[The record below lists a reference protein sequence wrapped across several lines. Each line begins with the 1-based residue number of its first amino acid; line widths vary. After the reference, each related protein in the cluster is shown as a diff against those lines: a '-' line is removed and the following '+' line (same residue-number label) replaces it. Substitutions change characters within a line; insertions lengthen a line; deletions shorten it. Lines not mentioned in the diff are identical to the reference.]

1 MKVVLLNQNPV
12 ISRLVKLSLDKIG
25 YELEEI
31 ENLTQIA
38 PWSCDLLICDHE
50 MVDESIDYTPFG
62 KEILFLIP
70 RNYEKKLGKYSLEK
84 PFLPTDFID
93 KVQKIS
99 PLNEEKEDAQT
110 TPAATKSL
118 DSFSD
123 SLDEGLSIGDSFDD
137 LGVDLDDMLDKIDQK
152 DETQEEVIL
161 DETAADEF
169 SVDEVSDEVANEI
182 PADEAADEVS
192 DEVADEIP
200 AAASNENSQSV
211 DFEGEL
217 REVLDDEPGEL
228 GEIAAEKEVQ
238 LAELSSIVEEIDNLD
253 AQPENSADDILENS
267 AENLEISENSADEI
281 LENSADLM
289 NETQDLDASI
299 EELVEVKSPSDEL
312 ENSADDILENSVE
325 NSIDEADIIEEEKEE
340 IFDHKPGEDL
350 ADLDSISGFV
360 PPKDEART
368 DDEIPENF
376 ADLESI
382 EEVKEDKLAK
392 LKAEIQA
399 AEQKTAK
406 ALAEQATDDEKIAD
420 TELSSADMAEITQ
433 NMTDLMIDAKPD
445 ESTQSSDLEDEL
457 EQLEEISEDI
467 EEQSDELAEI
477 SEIPSEADI
486 DEAKN
491 EADQSELE
499 SLEIE
504 EESIKDSNEL
514 ESLELS
520 EQESLEELQEEN
532 LGTENSNLKDET
544 SNLDDEFSGLNESD
558 LADALGLELSKNTA
572 QNDENSGDDLDAMKA
587 KISEE
592 ITETLGAALAN
603 SKLKEAIKGMKI
615 KINISFDE

>member
-50 MVDESIDYTPFG
+50 MVDEDTDYTPFG

-99 PLNEEKEDAQT
+99 PLNEEKEAAQT

-182 PADEAADEVS
+182 PADEVAADEAAD

-217 REVLDDEPGEL
+217 KEVLDDEPGEL

-253 AQPENSADDILENS
+253 AQPENSAGDILENS
-267 AENLEISENSADEI
+267 AGDI
-281 LENSADLM
+281 
-289 NETQDLDASI
+289 
-299 EELVEVKSPSDEL
+299 L
-312 ENSADDILENSVE
+312 ENSADDILENSAE
-325 NSIDEADIIEEEKEE
+325 NSIDEAEIIEEEKEE

-504 EESIKDSNEL
+504 EES
-514 ESLELS
+514 
-520 EQESLEELQEEN
+520 LEELQEEN

-572 QNDENSGDDLDAMKA
+572 QNDENSSGDLDATKA